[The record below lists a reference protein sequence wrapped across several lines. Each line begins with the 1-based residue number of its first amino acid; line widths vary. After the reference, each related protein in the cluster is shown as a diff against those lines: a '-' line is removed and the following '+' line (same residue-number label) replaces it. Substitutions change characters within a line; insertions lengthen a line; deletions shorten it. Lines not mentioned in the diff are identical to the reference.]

1 MPDRTLEIIEWL
13 LKYNTH
19 LIHHPEVYCRLDLA
33 LTGYCQPSRKL
44 LFEVRKP
51 HFYWLTV
58 SCKTARTHPSCYI
71 RLYCFYAFAARLM
84 IQESNPIRPPSG
96 ERWNDSVANGGNF
109 FFLCLP
115 GGNFFVKLF
124 AVPLPVSEGSI
135 NGAGGQ
141 ILPSLPPEVG
151 SSIDR
156 ILSTSRNEVFVP
168 QTVVFVD
175 FASLWP

>member
-58 SCKTARTHPSCYI
+58 SCKTAHTHPSCYI
-71 RLYCFYAFAARLM
+71 RWYCFYALAARLM
-84 IQESNPIRPPSG
+84 LPGIQSMRPPSG
-96 ERWNDSVANGGNF
+96 ERWNSVANGRGKF

-115 GGNFFVKLF
+115 GGKFLLKYLQSRYRWSKVAFRGLGPNTTFS
-124 AVPLPVSEGSI
+124 PTR
-135 NGAGGQ
+135 GGK
-141 ILPSLPPEVG
+141 
-151 SSIDR
+151 
-156 ILSTSRNEVFVP
+156 
-168 QTVVFVD
+168 
-175 FASLWP
+175 